1 MESIYPQSWSITCLH
16 LSKSKHEQVRGKICK
31 TEGVA
36 AVKRRHRS
44 PCLASTPT
52 SSSSS
57 SLPQAAL
64 PVSPCPPPTGCPAR
78 PASSR
83 SHTRVAA
90 TANAPPQEVSPRLGV
105 QLPSLST
112 DRTRPPGSGDT
123 ATPPARDP
131 PRDRQQRQL
140 QLRQSS
146 QWTMSCRS
154 SSYTARFLECS
165 KNQKYQGCHV
175 IIIIVILL
183 SCKIC
188 M

>member
-1 MESIYPQSWSITCLH
+1 MYDISETQLTLFLSFPFSYSNPPFFMKYIAFVKYSALQMESIYPQSWSITCLY
-16 LSKSKHEQVRGKICK
+16 LSKCKHEQVRGKNFKI
-31 TEGVA
+31 ERVA

-57 SLPQAAL
+57 FSLPQAAL

-105 QLPSLST
+105 RLPSTST

-131 PRDRQQRQL
+131 PRDRQQQQPL
-140 QLRQSS
+140 QQDH
-146 QWTMSCRS
+146 
-154 SSYTARFLECS
+154 A
-165 KNQKYQGCHV
+165 
-175 IIIIVILL
+175 
-183 SCKIC
+183 
-188 M
+188 

>member
-1 MESIYPQSWSITCLH
+1 MTFLKHNSHSFCLFPFLHSNPPFFMKYIAFVKYSALQMESIYPQSWSITCLY
-16 LSKSKHEQVRGKICK
+16 LSKCKHEQVCGKICK
-31 TEGVA
+31 TDGVA

-52 SSSSS
+52 SSF

-83 SHTRVAA
+83 SRTRVAA
-90 TANAPPQEVSPRLGV
+90 TANAPPQEVSPRLGAR
-105 QLPSLST
+105 LRSTST

-131 PRDRQQRQL
+131 PRDRRRQQQQQQL
-140 QLRQSS
+140 QQDH
-146 QWTMSCRS
+146 
-154 SSYTARFLECS
+154 A
-165 KNQKYQGCHV
+165 
-175 IIIIVILL
+175 
-183 SCKIC
+183 
-188 M
+188 